1 LPYSPQ
7 PLISLDSIIEPEN
20 KMKLSLKVVLATS
33 ATFLSLHA
41 AAQITLYENDG
52 FRGRV
57 YRTNN
62 QIRNFDTV
70 GFNDRASSVV
80 VEGGRW
86 EVCDDA
92 GFGGRC
98 MILRR
103 GSYESL
109 GAMGM
114 NDRISSLRRVSNAAR
129 FDNEAPVPV
138 TQNMYEYRRRPEE
151 RIYYANVTSV
161 RAVMGAADRRCWVE
175 RQQVSEPA
183 RGDAN
188 VGGAILGGILG
199 GVLGHQVGGGRGK
212 DVATALGAVGGG
224 VVGSNVGRNEERVT
238 DRDVRR
244 CEVNQNATEDGRPEY
259 WDVTYRYAGVEHQ
272 VQMSSAPGSTI
283 AVNRNGEPRQ

>member
-1 LPYSPQ
+1 VDFTVYTQ
-7 PLISLDSIIEPEN
+7 PLISLCSTIELEN
-20 KMKLSLKVVLATS
+20 KVKLSIKVVLATS
-33 ATFLSLHA
+33 ATFLSMHA
-41 AAQITLYENDG
+41 VAQITLYENDG

-57 YRTNN
+57 YGTNN
-62 QIRNFDTV
+62 QVRNFDTV

-92 GFGGRC
+92 GFSGRC

-114 NDRISSLRRVSNAAR
+114 NDRISSVRRVSNSAR
-129 FDNEAPVPV
+129 FDNEAPSPV
-138 TQNMYEYRRRPEE
+138 TQNMYEYRRRPDE

-161 RAVMGAADRRCWVE
+161 RAVMGASDRRCWVE
-175 RQQVSEPA
+175 RQQVSEST

-212 DVATALGAVGGG
+212 DVATAIGAIGGG
-224 VVGSNVGRNEERVT
+224 VIGSNAGRNDERVS

-244 CEVNQNATEDGRPEY
+244 CETTENGRPEY